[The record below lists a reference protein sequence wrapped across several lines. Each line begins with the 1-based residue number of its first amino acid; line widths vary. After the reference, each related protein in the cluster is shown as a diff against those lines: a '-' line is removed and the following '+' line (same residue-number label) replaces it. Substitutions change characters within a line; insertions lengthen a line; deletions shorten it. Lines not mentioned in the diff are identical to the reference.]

1 MSEPQDPAV
10 PAATASGNGNDFDS
24 DSDSDSADTMATK
37 LRAGGRR
44 LRDGSTDEVWIPD
57 NIEEFDR
64 ALYAWFGEREHGW
77 LDRALP
83 RISIAADYS
92 RVWLAISGA
101 LYVIGGGRAKATAIR
116 AVAAVGISSAIANL
130 IVKQLPRT
138 RPTQTEIPEDRRVK
152 LPTSSS
158 FPSGHSA
165 SAAAFATVIGH
176 GEPGLLPPVAV
187 LAAAVA
193 FSRVHTGVH
202 YPTDVI
208 AGTAIGISVGSLVC
222 AVRPVR

>member
-1 MSEPQDPAV
+1 M
-10 PAATASGNGNDFDS
+10 
-24 DSDSDSADTMATK
+24 SDSAGTKRDAGHDDDIDYGGDSPNTVMRK

-44 LRDGSTDEVWIPD
+44 LRDGTTDEVWIPD
-57 NIEEFDR
+57 TIEEFDR
-64 ALYAWFGEREHGW
+64 ALYEWFGQREHGW

-83 RISIAADYS
+83 RLSQAANYS
-92 RVWLAISGA
+92 RLWLGIAGA
-101 LYVIGGGRAKATAIR
+101 LYVVGGGRAKATAIR
-116 AVAAVGISSAIANL
+116 AVAAVGITSLLANVV
-130 IVKQLPRT
+130 VKQLPRA

-165 SAAAFATVIGH
+165 SASAFATVIAH
-176 GEPGLLPPVAV
+176 GEPGLLPPVAA

-202 YPTDVI
+202 YPSDVI
-208 AGTAIGISVGSLVC
+208 AGTAIGISVGSMIC

>member
-1 MSEPQDPAV
+1 MIDAP
-10 PAATASGNGNDFDS
+10 SGD
-24 DSDSDSADTMATK
+24 DSADNDIDFDDDTPATMMRK
-37 LRAGGRR
+37 IRAGGQR
-44 LRDGSTDEVWIPD
+44 LRDGSTDELWIPD

-64 ALYAWFGEREHGW
+64 ALYEWFGQREHGW

-83 RISIAADYS
+83 RISQAADYS
-92 RVWLAISGA
+92 RLWLGISGA
-101 LYVIGGGRAKATAIR
+101 LYVLGGGRAKATAIR
-116 AVAAVGISSAIANL
+116 AVAAVGVTSALANL
-130 IVKQLPRT
+130 VVKQLPRS
-138 RPTQTEIPEDRRVK
+138 RPTQHEIPEERRVK

-165 SAAAFATVIGH
+165 SAAAFATVVAH
-176 GEPGLLPPVAV
+176 GEPGLLPPVAL

-208 AGTAIGISVGSLVC
+208 AGTAIGISVGSLIC
-222 AVRPVR
+222 AVKPVR